1 MLLLL
6 SLRVRVLTIQG
17 GMKGEVHIF
26 DRLLELVVKT
36 VSKAAY
42 AKASPIIH
50 RAQYPTMLVRVL
62 LPLNLG
68 LNLYPRNA
76 VMVSCRHFCPIG
88 TISLLI
94 PVRNAYVYF
103 CGRDYIRYIIKYS
116 SFRTEIIL
124 SPS

>member
-50 RAQYPTMLVRVL
+50 RAQYTVFFFLCTLALMGILPTSHH
-62 LPLNLG
+62 
-68 LNLYPRNA
+68 A
-76 VMVSCRHFCPIG
+76 TQS
-88 TISLLI
+88 
-94 PVRNAYVYF
+94 
-103 CGRDYIRYIIKYS
+103 
-116 SFRTEIIL
+116 
-124 SPS
+124 